1 MRIHRY
7 QQSPEDG
14 VSQCLLQGSSL
25 PEGVPGR
32 AGLHHGP
39 DAPSIHTTNGSV
51 AGGSVRDSSVA
62 PPPSAG
68 SSEAPD
74 QYSPSVLRSQSRHR
88 RHGSIRGARSNRSGR
103 TGNGTAPPLT
113 CSPSSSISDLSVLDG
128 IGDSAFATNMRLAQK
143 DGTVRTSLSQQTP
156 LLACLWGCMT
166 GCKEVFP
173 VSNSE
178 DWDAHMKKKHFVL
191 KEGRR
196 EPICKYIGPPTS
208 NNCVFCNDK
217 FQADS
222 GDSSWSKL
230 VNHVVEAH
238 YMHGHRLTRIDWPLV
253 EYLWEE
259 KLLTPAE
266 YRELKPIKNAQGLPS
281 PPGLSDDEDPIVKI
295 EGGRHRR
302 G

>member
-1 MRIHRY
+1 MRLHDY
-7 QQSPEDG
+7 QDSPEDG
-14 VSQCLLQGSSL
+14 VSQWFLEGSSP
-25 PEGVPGR
+25 PEGEPGR
-32 AGLHHGP
+32 AGLIHRS
-39 DAPSIHTTNGSV
+39 DAPSIHTTNRSE

-68 SSEAPD
+68 SSEAPE
-74 QYSPSVLRSQSRHR
+74 QYPPGLLRSQPRHR
-88 RHGSIRGARSNRSGR
+88 CHVSFQGARSDRSGR
-103 TGNGTAPPLT
+103 NGNGTAPPLT

-128 IGDSAFATNMRLAQK
+128 IGDRAYAKSMRLAQE

-156 LLACLWGCMT
+156 LLACLWGGMT

-191 KEGRR
+191 KREGRR
-196 EPICKYIGPPTS
+196 GAHISPPIS
-208 NNCVFCNDK
+208 NSCVFCEVK
-217 FQADS
+217 FQAES
-222 GDSSWSKL
+222 GEKSWSKM
-230 VNHVVEAH
+230 VEHVVKAH

-253 EYLWEE
+253 EYLWE
-259 KLLTPAE
+259 KGLLTSAE
-266 YRELKPIKNAQGLPS
+266 YRELKPIKNTQDLPS
-281 PPGLSDDEDPIVKI
+281 PPGLSDDEDPIAMV